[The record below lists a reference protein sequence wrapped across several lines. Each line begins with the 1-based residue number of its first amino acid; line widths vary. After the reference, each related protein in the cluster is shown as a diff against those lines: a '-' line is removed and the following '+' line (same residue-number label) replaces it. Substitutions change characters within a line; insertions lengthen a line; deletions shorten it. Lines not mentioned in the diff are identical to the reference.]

1 MLFIL
6 IFLTSLLVVAFAIPP
21 VITVSFRKRLFD
33 DPSELRKVHKRIVPN
48 FGGIAI
54 FTGFLFSASL
64 FIPSALLPQA
74 NVLMAAGLILFMIGL
89 KDDIVGLSPLI
100 KFVAQFTNAFII
112 AMVANLRIEN
122 LHGIFGQYE
131 LPYYASIALT
141 VFFIVGIVNA
151 FNLIDGIDGLA
162 ASLGVIISV
171 LYAFLF
177 YKSGDMGWA
186 YLSISLTGAL
196 IGFLFFNVTPARIF
210 MGDSGSLV
218 LGFIASV
225 LSIKFM
231 GSSANTTVV
240 FGTLPIT
247 AGAGLVVAMLIIP
260 IFDTLRVFTLRI
272 LRNTSPFTADSN
284 HLHHRLL
291 FLGLSHM
298 QSTLV
303 LTVVNILFIVMALS
317 LQDLGNT
324 QLISLVFMTI
334 LTVNGILSLYIEN
347 YKKSLLAVSVDRKK
361 QFEEEALLSDQKSRS
376 PKRSFGEEILE
387 KISEN

>member
-21 VITVSFRKRLFD
+21 VITVSFQKRLFD
-33 DPSELRKVHKRIVPN
+33 NPSESRKIHKRIIPN

-54 FTGFLFSASL
+54 FTGFLFTCSL
-64 FIPSALLPQA
+64 FIPTNFLPEA
-74 NVLMAAGLILFMIGL
+74 NVLMAAGLILFMTGL

-100 KFVAQFTNAFII
+100 KFVAQFTSAFIV
-112 AMVANLRIEN
+112 AMVANLRIAD
-122 LHGIFGQYE
+122 LHGIIGVNE
-131 LPYYASIALT
+131 MPYYASITLT

-162 ASLGVIISV
+162 GSLGVIFSL
-171 LYAFLF
+171 LYAYMF
-177 YKSGDMGWA
+177 YRAGEMGWS
-186 YLSISLTGAL
+186 YLSLSLTGAL
-196 IGFLFFNVTPARIF
+196 IGFLFFNVTPAKIF

-218 LGFIASV
+218 LGFVAAV

-231 GSSANTTVV
+231 GVSAKSDIMVGTTH
-240 FGTLPIT
+240 IT
-247 AGAGLVVAMLIIP
+247 SVAGLVVSILIIP

-291 FLGLSHM
+291 FLGLSHV
-298 QSTLV
+298 QATLV
-303 LTVVNILFIVMALS
+303 LAVVNVMFIVMALS
-317 LQDLGNT
+317 LQNLDNT
-324 QLISLVFMTI
+324 QLVSLLMLTI
-334 LTVNGILSLYIEN
+334 LGINGGLSLYIEQ
-347 YKKSLLAVSVDRKK
+347 YKKSLFATKTKTVSAKIDIADTLSQPKK
-361 QFEEEALLSDQKSRS
+361 
-376 PKRSFGEEILE
+376 SFGEEILE